1 MVINKFESTHIV
13 AQNTKLNEILL
24 FLWILTLMKPK
35 TQDMN
40 QREMKFLFNFAKTVC
55 FKDLENAFHFL
66 GQIAHITQKLHF
78 WTVLLP
84 R

>member
-1 MVINKFESTHIV
+1 MRQLTFKFLKSVSDVARWVCLFSLIGMVINKFESTHIV

-40 QREMKFLFNFAKTVC
+40 QRE
-55 FKDLENAFHFL
+55 
-66 GQIAHITQKLHF
+66 
-78 WTVLLP
+78 
-84 R
+84 